1 MMKKF
6 TIIVLLMV
14 LLKATLFSQNATVS
28 LSSVT
33 PSPGQHFTVPLTVT
47 NFTNISSMTFIIKFD
62 PTAITPEINSQGK
75 LNLTSFATGFDLTNF
90 IGYVQGGNKLVIT
103 FSEQTMPP
111 IADGTLF
118 NLNFASYCGTS
129 GTSLEF
135 QTGSEVG
142 TGINPTTVLPVVF
155 NNGQINNVNANATV
169 GIENMIFNFDMAN
182 PSVTVP
188 ISVSNFTSNVGSID
202 LHIQYDPSK
211 LAYIKT
217 TGVGVLTTGLVAN
230 ANNGII
236 SIAWTKN
243 SGGALLNDG
252 TILNLKFAYTGTDIG
267 NLNFYPCCLIGNAT
281 GNGYFD
287 VKYTNGSVSPDFS
300 GAIPNVKLDSIT
312 DAIQGQVYEVPLTF
326 SGFHTT
332 SPDAIGAY
340 TLHVTYDNP
349 KLSFIDVSS
358 NTSSALVNAVG
369 NVINIVWTKT
379 TASDINGQALKLKFR
394 YNGVGAANINLSS
407 GCSFSNMQSALVNV
421 AYSNAA
427 IIPASITGN
436 ATIENVSGSVGNNVL
451 IPIDFS
457 DLPNNMGAVTLNID
471 YDNTKLTYIDAPY
484 NNHGATVILNPSTHK
499 IQIAWSSINETDLNG
514 IFLKL
519 RFAYNFAGNGT
530 GAVVSFAD
538 GCELTTN
545 TATIIPANWNNGGL
559 NLKSKISG
567 ILSYDSDPNPRQ
579 PLFGFKVYLKN
590 LSGDTLDS
598 YITNA
603 NGYYEF
609 KALNGQYVITAS
621 SPDTAIWYADFDD
634 ATTITNYISS
644 LMQSDIPYFNLLKL
658 KAADVNQSGDI
669 DYDDVTAL
677 LDRISNPYS
686 SLFTAPDFLFETPHV
701 DVYSAD
707 MPNIDFLGICSGNVN
722 GYSNPNP

>member
-1 MMKKF
+1 
-6 TIIVLLMV
+6 MV

-33 PSPGQHFTVPLTVT
+33 PSPGQHFTVPLIVT
-47 NFTNISSMTFIIKFD
+47 NFTSISSMTFIIKFD

-75 LNLTSFATGFDLTNF
+75 LNLTSFATGFDLINF

-142 TGINPTTVLPVVF
+142 TGINPTTILPVVF

-169 GIENMIFNFDMAN
+169 GIGNMIFNFDMAN

-188 ISVSNFTSNVGSID
+188 ISVSNITSNVGSID

-217 TGVGVLTTGLVAN
+217 IGVGVLTTGLVAN
-230 ANNGII
+230 VNNGII

-243 SGGALLNDG
+243 SGGVLLNDG
-252 TILNLKFAYTGTDIG
+252 TILNLMFAYTGTDIG
-267 NLNFYPCCLIGNAT
+267 NLNFYPCCLFGNAA
-281 GNGYFD
+281 GNGYLD

-300 GAIPNVKLDSIT
+300 GTIPDVKLDSIT
-312 DAIQGQVYEVPLTF
+312 AAVQGQVYDVPLTF
-326 SGFHTT
+326 SGFQTI

-349 KLSFIDVSS
+349 KLSFIKDTN
-358 NTSSALVNAVG
+358 NTSSAIVNAVG

-379 TASDINGQALKLKFR
+379 TASNINGQALKLKFR
-394 YNGVGAANINLSS
+394 YNGVGAANISFSS
-407 GCSFSNMQSALVNV
+407 GCSFSNMQSTLVNV
-421 AYSNAA
+421 AYLNAA
-427 IIPASITGN
+427 IIPATISAN

-457 DLPNNMGAVTLNID
+457 GLPVNMGAVTMNID
-471 YDNTKLTYIDAPY
+471 YDKTKLTFIDAPALY
-484 NNHGATVILNPSTHK
+484 NTFGASVLLNPSTHK
-499 IQIAWSSINETDLNG
+499 IQIAWSSTSATDLNST
-514 IFLKL
+514 FLKL

-530 GAVVSFAD
+530 GAIVSFGD

-545 TATIIPANWNNGGL
+545 TATLVPVNWNNGGVNL
-559 NLKSKISG
+559 NSKISG
-567 ILSYDSDPNPRQ
+567 ILTYNSDPNPGI
-579 PLFGFKVYLKN
+579 PLIGFKVYLES
-590 LSGDTLDS
+590 LSGDKLDS
-598 YITNA
+598 VISDA
-603 NGYYEF
+603 NGYYELM
-609 KALNGQYVITAS
+609 AINGTYKISVTAS
-621 SPDTAIWYADFDD
+621 NDAFWYADDQDLYPIYTYYTDGTPLPYSNDLRILACD
-634 ATTITNYISS
+634 ATN
-644 LMQSDIPYFNLLKL
+644 D
-658 KAADVNQSGDI
+658 G
-669 DYDDVTAL
+669 DVTSDDLAA
-677 LDRISNPYS
+677 IYYK
-686 SLFTAPDFLFETPHV
+686 FTNGSDPTFLAPEFLFETPQIIINSV
-701 DVYSAD
+701 AINQD
-707 MPNIDFLGICSGNVN
+707 ILGICTGNVT
-722 GYSNPNP
+722 GSNPSPNHN